1 MRRVGVGLLHF
12 IVRVSLLGTLAGV
25 VSVFI
30 VRDGESGI
38 QLLAWL
44 ALAASA
50 AIMVT
55 AGAAADRLEGK
66 TQRSKPA
73 VDGKDSGE
81 IARGVYIP
89 ECARKLVDLS
99 VEALK
104 DPRRFEGRWGAL
116 PNGLLLESRNKQ
128 TAYELAER
136 IAGEADVRP
145 AVILDLSV
153 ASFNLGS
160 FYEQARRRGNTAVI
174 IKDAAILGEP
184 LDARGR
190 ILLDALIS
198 EVNTSINEGPYV
210 LTLVCL
216 PPTSSSVGA
225 ENTSLKTLF
234 PFSIELMSA
243 NKEERLDLFNRYLRR
258 NVGKRLQVSVERLVQ
273 LSDGLDHKEI
283 RDICRA
289 LCLAV
294 AAGALQEVEL
304 KDFQREVER
313 SSRTEADVMP
323 SA

>member
-1 MRRVGVGLLHF
+1 MRLVGVGLLHF

-25 VSVFI
+25 VSVFM

-38 QLLAWL
+38 QLIAWL
-44 ALAASA
+44 VLAASA

-73 VDGKDSGE
+73 IREEDSGE
-81 IARGVYIP
+81 MARGVYIP
-89 ECARKLVDLS
+89 ESARKIVDLS

-104 DPRRFEGRWGAL
+104 DPKRFEGRWGAL

-128 TAYELAER
+128 TAYELAEH
-136 IAGEADVRP
+136 IAGEADVKP
-145 AVILDLSV
+145 AVILDPGV
-153 ASFNLGS
+153 VPFNLGA
-160 FYEQARRRGNTAVI
+160 FYEQARRKGNTAVI

-190 ILLDALIS
+190 ILLDALTS

-210 LTLVCL
+210 LTIVCL
-216 PPTSSSVGA
+216 PPAGSSVGA
-225 ENTSLKTLF
+225 ERTSLKALF

-243 NKEERLDLFNRYLRR
+243 TKEERLDLFNRYLRR
-258 NVGKRLQVSVERLVQ
+258 NVGKRLQVSVERLAQ

-289 LCLAV
+289 LCLGV
-294 AAGALQEVEL
+294 AAGALQEVGL

-313 SSRTEADVMP
+313 SSRTGVDAMP

>member
-12 IVRVSLLGTLAGV
+12 IVRASLLGTLAGV
-25 VSVFI
+25 VCVYI
-30 VRDGESGI
+30 ARDGESGN

-44 ALAASA
+44 ALATSA
-50 AIMVT
+50 AMMVT

-66 TQRSKPA
+66 SQRSKPTI
-73 VDGKDSGE
+73 GKEDSGE
-81 IARGVYIP
+81 MARGVYIP
-89 ECARKLVDLS
+89 KSARKLVDLS

-116 PNGLLLESRNKQ
+116 PNGLLLESRNAQ
-128 TAYELAER
+128 AAYELAEH
-136 IAGEADVRP
+136 IAGEADVKP
-145 AVILDLSV
+145 AVILDPGV
-153 ASFNLGS
+153 VPFNLGS
-160 FYEQARRRGNTAVI
+160 FYEQARRRGNTVVI
-174 IKDAAILGEP
+174 IKDAAVLGEP

-190 ILLDALIS
+190 ILLDALTS

-216 PPTSSSVGA
+216 PPTSSLVGA
-225 ENTSLKTLF
+225 EYASLKTLF

-243 NKEERLDLFNRYLRR
+243 NKEERLDLFNCYLKR
-258 NVGKRLQVSVERLVQ
+258 NVGKRLRVSVERLAQ

-294 AAGALQEVEL
+294 AAGTLQEVGL

-313 SSRTEADVMP
+313 TSRTEADVMP
-323 SA
+323 SV